1 MANEQAQYIIEL
13 KDLVSSK
20 LDAMNSRL
28 DATNSKF
35 NNVQQK
41 AEGGLGLGKLGAI
54 AGGLFAVSKI
64 KEYGAEILAV
74 GSKYESLGIQMK
86 NLTGSAEAG
95 SNMFAKIRED
105 ALVSPFGVD
114 ELATANT
121 MLVSA
126 GLSADDAR
134 QDILALSNAVAY
146 AGKGNDELIRMSANL
161 QQIKNIG
168 KASSLDI
175 KQFGY
180 AGINIYGALAKA
192 TGKSTEE
199 VKGME
204 VSYELLSKSL
214 RIAQEEG
221 GAFYGGL
228 SSMADSTSV
237 KVSNLGDI
245 SKEMFNDLFLAMKPA
260 IDAGI
265 SGFTGLIS
273 IMRTSISWIQE
284 NTNVFKGLAIVIG
297 LSSAAYALFNIQ
309 VGISAISLMAF
320 NIQVFFSTIATGG
333 LTMAMNLF
341 GISAGIAWGIAT
353 LGLSAVV
360 AGIIIAYN
368 KFKGFRDF
376 IEGLGAVFKMVW
388 KSFKETFIDP
398 FIKIFRGDLRGVVQ
412 GFSELFINV
421 FSFKFLREVGKNTG
435 KTFMEGYN
443 ESIYQGLY
451 DGRELFTPK
460 GIMGISLGFDEKGI
474 KQGEDTLLGR
484 IKGYANIKNNVNTK
498 SKIESTENKKLSK
511 TYENKITNI
520 TIGKLVEGLSVQVME
535 TKEIAPK
542 IKEMITRYLIEATN
556 DVNIVQN

>member
-28 DATNSKF
+28 DSTNSKF

-64 KEYGAEILAV
+64 QEYGAEILSV
-74 GSKYESLGIQMK
+74 GSKYESLGIQMA

-95 SNMFAKIRED
+95 ANMFAKIRED

-121 MLVSA
+121 MLVST
-126 GLSADDAR
+126 GLSAEQAR
-134 QDILALSNAVAY
+134 GDILALSNAVAY
-146 AGKGNDELIRMSANL
+146 AGKGNDELIRMSANM

-168 KASSLDI
+168 KASALDI

-180 AGINIYGALAKA
+180 AGINIYGAIAKA
-192 TGKSTEE
+192 SGKTTAE

-228 SSMADSTSV
+228 SSMANSTSV
-237 KVSNLGDI
+237 KVSNLGD
-245 SKEMFNDLFLAMKPA
+245 SMKEMFNDLFLAAKPF
-260 IDAGI
+260 IDVTIGGLNSIIQWARDSEIFFKALSVSIGLVGGAWLFMNSQMLISQGMAVVWAAQYGI
-265 SGFTGLIS
+265 FSIGLLGLQGLFTLTGLEAT
-273 IMRTSISWIQE
+273 IMWGAITGGITLIIAGLIAMYYKFEDFRAFIDGIVNVIVNLYKITF
-284 NTNVFKGLAIVIG
+284 NVFKAIANGIK
-297 LSSAAYALFNIQ
+297 SLFD
-309 VGISAISLMAF
+309 SDARADMHK
-320 NIQVFFSTIATGG
+320 
-333 LTMAMNLF
+333 NLDD
-341 GISAGIAWGIAT
+341 A
-353 LGLSAVV
+353 
-360 AGIIIAYN
+360 
-368 KFKGFRDF
+368 
-376 IEGLGAVFKMVW
+376 
-388 KSFKETFIDP
+388 
-398 FIKIFRGDLRGVVQ
+398 
-412 GFSELFINV
+412 
-421 FSFKFLREVGKNTG
+421 GKNLADIFYTSFSA
-435 KTFMEGYN
+435 KVKENKRNDDFVESLFAPNSLINTF
-443 ESIYQGLY
+443 
-451 DGRELFTPK
+451 
-460 GIMGISLGFDEKGI
+460 SLN
-474 KQGEDTLLGR
+474 KQNDPLSKS
-484 IKGYANIKNNVNTK
+484 IKGYTKLNQNSTTKLTQENNTK
-498 SKIESTENKKLSK
+498 LAK

-520 TIGKLVEGLSVQVME
+520 TIGKLVEGLSVHVQE

-542 IKEMITRYLIEATN
+542 LKEMITRYLIEATN

>member
-1 MANEQAQYIIEL
+1 
-13 KDLVSSK
+13 
-20 LDAMNSRL
+20 
-28 DATNSKF
+28 
-35 NNVQQK
+35 
-41 AEGGLGLGKLGAI
+41 
-54 AGGLFAVSKI
+54 
-64 KEYGAEILAV
+64 
-74 GSKYESLGIQMK
+74 
-86 NLTGSAEAG
+86 
-95 SNMFAKIRED
+95 MFAKIRED

>member
-41 AEGGLGLGKLGAI
+41 AEGGLGLAKLGAI

-64 KEYGAEILAV
+64 QEYGAEILAV
-74 GSKYESLGIQMK
+74 GSKYESLGIQMA
-86 NLTGSAEAG
+86 NLTGSAETGA
-95 SNMFAKIRED
+95 NMFAKIRED
-105 ALVSPFGVD
+105 ALTSPFGVD

-121 MLVSA
+121 MLVST
-126 GLSADDAR
+126 GLSAEQAR
-134 QDILALSNAVAY
+134 GDILALSNAVAY
-146 AGKGNDELIRMSANL
+146 AGKGNDELIRMSANM

-168 KASSLDI
+168 KASALDI

-180 AGINIYGALAKA
+180 AGINIYGAIAKA
-192 TGKSTEE
+192 SGKTTAE

-237 KVSNLGDI
+237 KLSNLGDV
-245 SKEMFNDLFLAMKPA
+245 SKEMFNDLFLAMKPV
-260 IDAGI
+260 IDYGIIGFSSLI
-265 SGFTGLIS
+265 SGVRES
-273 IMRTSISWIQE
+273 IKWVQE
-284 NTNVFKGLAIVIG
+284 NTNVFKALAIVIG
-297 LSSAAYALFNIQ
+297 LSAAAYGLFNIQ

-320 NIQVFFSTIATGG
+320 NVQVFFSTIATGG

-341 GISAGIAWGIAT
+341 GITAGVAWGIAT
-353 LGLSAVV
+353 LGISALIT
-360 AGIIIAYN
+360 GIVIAHN
-368 KFKGFRDF
+368 KFEGFRNLIDK
-376 IEGLGAVFKMVW
+376 LG
-388 KSFKETFIDP
+388 KS
-398 FIKIFRGDLRGVVQ
+398 IK
-412 GFSELFINV
+412 ELFLTILEAIKLV
-421 FSFKFLREVGKNTG
+421 ATPWGSTDEFLKHGKAIGTAWS
-435 KTFMEGYN
+435 EGV
-443 ESIYQGLY
+443 YQGTY

-484 IKGYANIKNNVNTK
+484 IKGYANIKNNVTTK
-498 SKIESTENKKLSK
+498 TKIDATENKKLSK

-520 TIGKLVEGLSVQVME
+520 TIGKLVEGLSVHVQE

-542 IKEMITRYLIEATN
+542 LKEMITRYLIEATN

>member
-28 DATNSKF
+28 DSTNSKF

-64 KEYGAEILAV
+64 QEYGAEILSV
-74 GSKYESLGIQMK
+74 GSKYESLGIQMA

-95 SNMFAKIRED
+95 ANMFAKIRED

-121 MLVSA
+121 MLVST
-126 GLSADDAR
+126 GLSAEQAR
-134 QDILALSNAVAY
+134 GDILAVSNAVAY
-146 AGKGNDELIRMSANL
+146 AGKGNDELIRMSANM

-168 KASSLDI
+168 KASALDI

-180 AGINIYGALAKA
+180 AGINIYGAIAKA
-192 TGKSTEE
+192 SGKTTAE

-228 SSMADSTSV
+228 SSMANSTSV
-237 KVSNLGDI
+237 KVSNLGD
-245 SKEMFNDLFLAMKPA
+245 SMKEMFNDLFLAAKPF
-260 IDAGI
+260 IDVTIGGLNSIIQWARDSEIFFKALSVSIGLVGGAWLFMNSQMLISQGMAVVWAAQYGI
-265 SGFTGLIS
+265 FSIGLLGLQGLFTLTGLEAT
-273 IMRTSISWIQE
+273 IMWGAITGGITLIIAGLIAMYYKFEDFRAFIDGIVNVIVNLYKITF
-284 NTNVFKGLAIVIG
+284 NVFKAIANGIK
-297 LSSAAYALFNIQ
+297 SLFD
-309 VGISAISLMAF
+309 SDARADMHK
-320 NIQVFFSTIATGG
+320 
-333 LTMAMNLF
+333 NLDD
-341 GISAGIAWGIAT
+341 A
-353 LGLSAVV
+353 
-360 AGIIIAYN
+360 
-368 KFKGFRDF
+368 
-376 IEGLGAVFKMVW
+376 
-388 KSFKETFIDP
+388 
-398 FIKIFRGDLRGVVQ
+398 
-412 GFSELFINV
+412 
-421 FSFKFLREVGKNTG
+421 GKNLADIFYTSFSA
-435 KTFMEGYN
+435 KVKENKRNDDFVESLFAPNSLINTF
-443 ESIYQGLY
+443 
-451 DGRELFTPK
+451 
-460 GIMGISLGFDEKGI
+460 SLN
-474 KQGEDTLLGR
+474 KQNDPLSKS
-484 IKGYANIKNNVNTK
+484 IKGYTKLNQNSTTKLTQENNTK
-498 SKIESTENKKLSK
+498 LAK

-520 TIGKLVEGLSVQVME
+520 TIGKLVEGLSVHVQE

-542 IKEMITRYLIEATN
+542 LKEMITRYLIEATN

>member
-28 DATNSKF
+28 DSTNSKF

-54 AGGLFAVSKI
+54 AGGLFAFSKI
-64 KEYGAEILAV
+64 QEYGAEILAV
-74 GSKYESLGIQMK
+74 GSKYESLGIQMN

-95 SNMFAKIRED
+95 ANMFAKIRED

-126 GLSADDAR
+126 GLSAEQAR

-146 AGKGNDELIRMSANL
+146 AGKGNDELIRMSANM

-168 KASSLDI
+168 KASALDI

-180 AGINIYGALAKA
+180 AGINIYGAIAKA
-192 TGKSTEE
+192 SGKTMAE

-228 SSMADSTSV
+228 SSMANSTSV
-237 KVSNLGDI
+237 KVSNLGD
-245 SKEMFNDLFLAMKPA
+245 SMKEMFNDLFLAAKPF
-260 IDAGI
+260 IDVTIVGLNSIIQWARDSEIFFKALSVSIGLVGGAWLFMNSQMLISQGMAVVWAAQYGI
-265 SGFTGLIS
+265 FSIGLLGLQGLFTLTGLS
-273 IMRTSISWIQE
+273 ATIMWGAITGGVTLIIAGLIAMYYKFEEFRAFIDGIVNVIVNLYKITF
-284 NTNVFKGLAIVIG
+284 NVFKAI
-297 LSSAAYALFNIQ
+297 AN
-309 VGISAISLMAF
+309 GIKS
-320 NIQVFFSTIATGG
+320 
-333 LTMAMNLF
+333 LF
-341 GISAGIAWGIAT
+341 GDEQAKADMYKNLDDA
-353 LGLSAVV
+353 
-360 AGIIIAYN
+360 
-368 KFKGFRDF
+368 
-376 IEGLGAVFKMVW
+376 
-388 KSFKETFIDP
+388 
-398 FIKIFRGDLRGVVQ
+398 
-412 GFSELFINV
+412 
-421 FSFKFLREVGKNTG
+421 GKNMADIFYTSFSA
-435 KTFMEGYN
+435 KVKENKRNDDFVESLFAPNSLINTF
-443 ESIYQGLY
+443 
-451 DGRELFTPK
+451 
-460 GIMGISLGFDEKGI
+460 SLN
-474 KQGEDTLLGR
+474 KQNDPLSKS
-484 IKGYANIKNNVNTK
+484 IKGYTKLNQNSTTKLTQENNTK
-498 SKIESTENKKLSK
+498 LAK

-520 TIGKLVEGLSVQVME
+520 TIGKLVEGLSVHVQE

-542 IKEMITRYLIEATN
+542 LKEMITRYLIEATN

>member
-28 DATNSKF
+28 DSTNSKF

-54 AGGLFAVSKI
+54 AGGLFAFSKI
-64 KEYGAEILAV
+64 QEYGAEILAV
-74 GSKYESLGIQMK
+74 GSKYESLGIQMN

-95 SNMFAKIRED
+95 ANMFAKIRED

-126 GLSADDAR
+126 GLSAEQAR

-146 AGKGNDELIRMSANL
+146 AGKGNDELIRMSANM

-168 KASSLDI
+168 KASALDI

-180 AGINIYGALAKA
+180 AGINIYGAIAKA
-192 TGKSTEE
+192 SGKTMAE

-228 SSMADSTSV
+228 SSMANSTSV
-237 KVSNLGDI
+237 KVSNLGD
-245 SKEMFNDLFLAMKPA
+245 SMKEMFNDLFLAAKPF
-260 IDAGI
+260 IDVTI
-265 SGFTGLIS
+265 SGLNSIIQWARDSEIFFKALSVSIGLVGGAWLFMNSQMLISQGMAVVWAAQYGIFSIGLLGLQGLFTLTGLS
-273 IMRTSISWIQE
+273 ATIMWGAITGGVTLIIAGLIAMYYKFEEFRAFIDGIVNVIVNLYKITF
-284 NTNVFKGLAIVIG
+284 NVFKAI
-297 LSSAAYALFNIQ
+297 AN
-309 VGISAISLMAF
+309 GIKS
-320 NIQVFFSTIATGG
+320 
-333 LTMAMNLF
+333 LF
-341 GISAGIAWGIAT
+341 GDEQAKADMYKNLDDA
-353 LGLSAVV
+353 
-360 AGIIIAYN
+360 
-368 KFKGFRDF
+368 
-376 IEGLGAVFKMVW
+376 
-388 KSFKETFIDP
+388 
-398 FIKIFRGDLRGVVQ
+398 
-412 GFSELFINV
+412 
-421 FSFKFLREVGKNTG
+421 GKNMADIFYTSFSA
-435 KTFMEGYN
+435 KVKENKRNDDFVESLFAPNSLINTF
-443 ESIYQGLY
+443 
-451 DGRELFTPK
+451 
-460 GIMGISLGFDEKGI
+460 SLN
-474 KQGEDTLLGR
+474 KQNDPLSKS
-484 IKGYANIKNNVNTK
+484 IKGYTKINQNSKTKLTQENNTK
-498 SKIESTENKKLSK
+498 LAK

-520 TIGKLVEGLSVQVME
+520 TIGKLVEGLSVHVQE

-542 IKEMITRYLIEATN
+542 LKEMITRYLIEATN

>member
-28 DATNSKF
+28 DSTNSKF

-54 AGGLFAVSKI
+54 AGGLFAFSKI
-64 KEYGAEILAV
+64 QEYGAEILAV
-74 GSKYESLGIQMK
+74 GSKYESLGIQMN

-95 SNMFAKIRED
+95 ANMFAKIRED

-126 GLSADDAR
+126 GLSAEQAR

-146 AGKGNDELIRMSANL
+146 AGKGNDELIRMSANM

-168 KASSLDI
+168 KASALDI

-180 AGINIYGALAKA
+180 AGINIYGAIAKA
-192 TGKSTEE
+192 SGKTMAE

-228 SSMADSTSV
+228 SSMANSTSV
-237 KVSNLGDI
+237 KVSNLGD
-245 SKEMFNDLFLAMKPA
+245 SMKEMFNDLFLAAKPF
-260 IDAGI
+260 IDVTI
-265 SGFTGLIS
+265 SGLNSIIQWARDSEIFFKALSVSIGLVGGAWLFMNSQMLISQGMAVVWAAQYGIFSIGLLGLQGLFTLTGLS
-273 IMRTSISWIQE
+273 ATIMWGAITGGVTLIIAGLIAMYYKFEEFRAFIDGIVNVIVNLYKITF
-284 NTNVFKGLAIVIG
+284 NVFKAI
-297 LSSAAYALFNIQ
+297 AN
-309 VGISAISLMAF
+309 GIKS
-320 NIQVFFSTIATGG
+320 
-333 LTMAMNLF
+333 LF
-341 GISAGIAWGIAT
+341 GDEQAKADMYKNLDDA
-353 LGLSAVV
+353 
-360 AGIIIAYN
+360 
-368 KFKGFRDF
+368 
-376 IEGLGAVFKMVW
+376 
-388 KSFKETFIDP
+388 
-398 FIKIFRGDLRGVVQ
+398 
-412 GFSELFINV
+412 
-421 FSFKFLREVGKNTG
+421 GKNMADIFYTSFSA
-435 KTFMEGYN
+435 KVKENKRNDDFVESLFAPNSLINTF
-443 ESIYQGLY
+443 
-451 DGRELFTPK
+451 
-460 GIMGISLGFDEKGI
+460 SLN
-474 KQGEDTLLGR
+474 KQNDPLSKS
-484 IKGYANIKNNVNTK
+484 IKGYTKLNQNSTTKLTQENNTK
-498 SKIESTENKKLSK
+498 LAK

-520 TIGKLVEGLSVQVME
+520 TIGKLVEGLSVHVQE

-542 IKEMITRYLIEATN
+542 LKEMITRYLIEATN

>member
-64 KEYGAEILAV
+64 QEYGSEILAV
-74 GSKYESLGIQMK
+74 GTKYESLGIQMA

-95 SNMFAKIRED
+95 ANMFAKIRED
-105 ALVSPFGVD
+105 ALTSPFGVD

-121 MLVSA
+121 MLVST
-126 GLSADDAR
+126 GLSAEQAR
-134 QDILALSNAVAY
+134 GDILALSNAVAY
-146 AGKGNDELIRMSANL
+146 AGKGNDELIRMSANM

-168 KASSLDI
+168 KASALDI

-180 AGINIYGALAKA
+180 AGINIYGAIAKA
-192 TGKSTEE
+192 SGKTTAE

-237 KVSNLGDI
+237 KVSNLGD
-245 SKEMFNDLFLAMKPA
+245 SMKEMFNDLFLAAKPF
-260 IDAGI
+260 IDVTI
-265 SGFTGLIS
+265 SGLNSIIQWARDSEIFFKALSVSIGLVGGAWLFMNTQMLISKGMAVVWAAQYGIFSVGLLGLQGLFTLTGLEAT
-273 IMRTSISWIQE
+273 IMWGAITGGITLIIAGLIAMYYKFEDFRAFIDGIVNVIVNLYKITF
-284 NTNVFKGLAIVIG
+284 NVFKAI
-297 LSSAAYALFNIQ
+297 AN
-309 VGISAISLMAF
+309 GIKS
-320 NIQVFFSTIATGG
+320 
-333 LTMAMNLF
+333 LF
-341 GISAGIAWGIAT
+341 GDEQAKADMYKNLDDA
-353 LGLSAVV
+353 
-360 AGIIIAYN
+360 
-368 KFKGFRDF
+368 
-376 IEGLGAVFKMVW
+376 
-388 KSFKETFIDP
+388 
-398 FIKIFRGDLRGVVQ
+398 
-412 GFSELFINV
+412 
-421 FSFKFLREVGKNTG
+421 GKNMADIFYTSFSA
-435 KTFMEGYN
+435 KVKENKRNDDFVESLFAPNSLINTF
-443 ESIYQGLY
+443 
-451 DGRELFTPK
+451 
-460 GIMGISLGFDEKGI
+460 SLN
-474 KQGEDTLLGR
+474 KQNDPLSKS
-484 IKGYANIKNNVNTK
+484 IKGYTKLNQNSTTKINQENNTK
-498 SKIESTENKKLSK
+498 LAK

-520 TIGKLVEGLSVQVME
+520 TIGKLVEGLNVTVQE

-542 IKEMITRYLIEATN
+542 LKEMITRYLIEATN

>member
-64 KEYGAEILAV
+64 QEYGAEILAV
-74 GSKYESLGIQMK
+74 GSKYESLGIQMA
-86 NLTGSAEAG
+86 NLTGSAETGA
-95 SNMFAKIRED
+95 NMFAKIRED
-105 ALVSPFGVD
+105 ALTSPFGVD

-121 MLVSA
+121 MLVST
-126 GLSADDAR
+126 GLSAEQAR
-134 QDILALSNAVAY
+134 GDILALSNAVAY
-146 AGKGNDELIRMSANL
+146 AGKGNDELIRMSANM

-168 KASSLDI
+168 KASALDI

-180 AGINIYGALAKA
+180 AGINIYGAIAKA
-192 TGKSTEE
+192 SGKTTAE

-237 KVSNLGDI
+237 KVSNLGDV
-245 SKEMFNDLFLAMKPA
+245 SKEMFNDLFLAMKPV

-265 SGFTGLIS
+265 IGFSSLIS
-273 IMRTSISWIQE
+273 GVREGIKWVQEYQDPLAAFALSLLTISAY
-284 NTNVFKGLAIVIG
+284 NGLVALSANAVAVGYGLAAI
-297 LSSAAYALFNIQ
+297 AANIFW
-309 VGISAISLMAF
+309 IS
-320 NIQVFFSTIATGG
+320 
-333 LTMAMNLF
+333 
-341 GISAGIAWGIAT
+341 AT
-353 LGLSAVV
+353 LGLA
-360 AGIIIAYN
+360 AIIPAFILLYQ
-368 KFKGFRDF
+368 KFEGFRNT
-376 IEGLGAVFKMVW
+376 ITGLTYVFKMVW
-388 KSFKETFIDP
+388 KSFKESFVDP
-398 FIKIFRGDLRGVVQ
+398 FIKIFKGDLWSVIE
-412 GFSELFINV
+412 GFSELIANV
-421 FSFKFLREVGKNTG
+421 FSVKFFREVGKNTG

-484 IKGYANIKNNVNTK
+484 IKGYANIKNNVTTK
-498 SKIESTENKKLSK
+498 TKIDATENKKLSK

-520 TIGKLVEGLSVQVME
+520 TIGKLVEGLSVHVQE

-542 IKEMITRYLIEATN
+542 LKEMITRYLIEATN

>member
-28 DATNSKF
+28 DSTNSKF

-64 KEYGAEILAV
+64 QEYGAEILSV
-74 GSKYESLGIQMK
+74 GSKYESLGIQMA
-86 NLTGSAEAG
+86 NLTGSAESGA
-95 SNMFAKIRED
+95 NMFAKIRED

-126 GLSADDAR
+126 GLSAEQAR
-134 QDILALSNAVAY
+134 GDILALSNAVAY
-146 AGKGNDELIRMSANL
+146 AGKGNDELIRMSANM

-168 KASSLDI
+168 KASALDI

-192 TGKSTEE
+192 TGKSADE

-228 SSMADSTSV
+228 SSMANSTSV
-237 KVSNLGDI
+237 KVSNLGD
-245 SKEMFNDLFLAMKPA
+245 SMKEMFNDLFLAAKPF
-260 IDAGI
+260 IDVTIGGLNSIIQWARDSEIFFKALSVSIGLVGGAWLFMNSQMLISQGMAVVWAAQYGI
-265 SGFTGLIS
+265 FSIGLLGLQGLFTLTGLEAT
-273 IMRTSISWIQE
+273 IMWGAITGGITLIIAGLIAMYYKFEDFRAFIDGIVNVIVNLYKITF
-284 NTNVFKGLAIVIG
+284 NVFKAIANGIK
-297 LSSAAYALFNIQ
+297 SLFD
-309 VGISAISLMAF
+309 SDARADMHK
-320 NIQVFFSTIATGG
+320 
-333 LTMAMNLF
+333 NLDD
-341 GISAGIAWGIAT
+341 A
-353 LGLSAVV
+353 
-360 AGIIIAYN
+360 
-368 KFKGFRDF
+368 
-376 IEGLGAVFKMVW
+376 
-388 KSFKETFIDP
+388 
-398 FIKIFRGDLRGVVQ
+398 
-412 GFSELFINV
+412 
-421 FSFKFLREVGKNTG
+421 GKNLADIFYTSFSA
-435 KTFMEGYN
+435 KVKENKRNDDFVESLFAPNSLINTF
-443 ESIYQGLY
+443 
-451 DGRELFTPK
+451 
-460 GIMGISLGFDEKGI
+460 SLN
-474 KQGEDTLLGR
+474 KQNDPLSKS
-484 IKGYANIKNNVNTK
+484 IKGYTKLNQNSTTKLTQENNTK
-498 SKIESTENKKLSK
+498 LAK

-520 TIGKLVEGLSVQVME
+520 TIGKLVEGLSVHVQE

-542 IKEMITRYLIEATN
+542 LKEMITRYLIEATN

>member
-64 KEYGAEILAV
+64 QEYGSEILAV
-74 GSKYESLGIQMK
+74 GTKYESLGIQMA

-95 SNMFAKIRED
+95 ANMFAKIRED

-121 MLVSA
+121 MLVST
-126 GLSADDAR
+126 GLSAEQAR
-134 QDILALSNAVAY
+134 GDILALSNAVAY
-146 AGKGNDELIRMSANL
+146 AGKGNDELIRMSANM

-168 KASSLDI
+168 KASALDI

-180 AGINIYGALAKA
+180 AGINIYGAIAKA
-192 TGKSTEE
+192 SGKTTAE

-237 KVSNLGDI
+237 KVSNLGD
-245 SKEMFNDLFLAMKPA
+245 SMKEMFNDLFLAAKPF
-260 IDAGI
+260 IDVTI
-265 SGFTGLIS
+265 SGLNSIIQWARDSEIFFKALSVSIGLVGGAWLFMNTQMLISKGMAVVWAAQYGIFSVGLLGLQGLFTLTGMSATIMWGAITGGVTLIIAGLIAMYYKFEEFRAF
-273 IMRTSISWIQE
+273 IDGIVNVIVNLYKITF
-284 NTNVFKGLAIVIG
+284 NVFKAI
-297 LSSAAYALFNIQ
+297 AN
-309 VGISAISLMAF
+309 GIKS
-320 NIQVFFSTIATGG
+320 
-333 LTMAMNLF
+333 LF
-341 GISAGIAWGIAT
+341 GDEQAKADMYKNLDDA
-353 LGLSAVV
+353 
-360 AGIIIAYN
+360 
-368 KFKGFRDF
+368 
-376 IEGLGAVFKMVW
+376 
-388 KSFKETFIDP
+388 
-398 FIKIFRGDLRGVVQ
+398 
-412 GFSELFINV
+412 
-421 FSFKFLREVGKNTG
+421 GKNMADIFYTSFSA
-435 KTFMEGYN
+435 KVKENKRNDDFVESLFAPNSLINTF
-443 ESIYQGLY
+443 
-451 DGRELFTPK
+451 
-460 GIMGISLGFDEKGI
+460 SLN
-474 KQGEDTLLGR
+474 KQNDPLSKS
-484 IKGYANIKNNVNTK
+484 IKGYTKLNQNSTTKINQENNTK
-498 SKIESTENKKLSK
+498 LAK

-520 TIGKLVEGLSVQVME
+520 TIGKLVEGLNVTVQE

-542 IKEMITRYLIEATN
+542 LKEMITRYLIEATN

>member
-35 NNVQQK
+35 NNVQKK

-54 AGGLFAVSKI
+54 AGGFFAFSKI
-64 KEYGAEILAV
+64 KEYGSEILAV
-74 GSKYESLGIQMK
+74 GSKYESLGIQMT

-95 SNMFAKIRED
+95 ANMFAKIRED

-121 MLVSA
+121 MLVST

-134 QDILALSNAVAY
+134 KDILALSNAVAY

-168 KASSLDI
+168 KASALDI

-180 AGINIYGALAKA
+180 AGINIYGAIAKA
-192 TGKSTEE
+192 SGKTTQE

-237 KVSNLGDI
+237 KVSNLGD
-245 SKEMFNDLFLAMKPA
+245 SMKEMFNDLFLAAKPFIDVTIGGLNSVIQWARDSEIFFKSLSVTIGLVGGAWLFMNSQMLISKGMA
-260 IDAGI
+260 IVWATQYGI
-265 SGFTGLIS
+265 FSIGLLNLQGLFTLTGMSATIMWGAITGGITLIIAGLIAMYYKFEEFRAF
-273 IMRTSISWIQE
+273 IDGIVNVIVNLYKITF
-284 NTNVFKGLAIVIG
+284 NVFKAI
-297 LSSAAYALFNIQ
+297 AN
-309 VGISAISLMAF
+309 GIKS
-320 NIQVFFSTIATGG
+320 
-333 LTMAMNLF
+333 LF
-341 GISAGIAWGIAT
+341 GDEQAKADMYKNLDDAGKNMADIFYTSFSAK
-353 LGLSAVV
+353 VKE
-360 AGIIIAYN
+360 N
-368 KFKGFRDF
+368 KRNDDF
-376 IEGLGAVFKMVW
+376 IESLFAPNSLINTFSLNKQNDPLS
-388 KSFKETFIDP
+388 KS
-398 FIKIFRGDLRGVVQ
+398 
-412 GFSELFINV
+412 
-421 FSFKFLREVGKNTG
+421 
-435 KTFMEGYN
+435 
-443 ESIYQGLY
+443 
-451 DGRELFTPK
+451 
-460 GIMGISLGFDEKGI
+460 
-474 KQGEDTLLGR
+474 
-484 IKGYANIKNNVNTK
+484 IKGYTKLNQKSTTKLTQENNTK
-498 SKIESTENKKLSK
+498 LAK

>member
-35 NNVQQK
+35 NNVQKK

-54 AGGLFAVSKI
+54 AGGFFAFSKI
-64 KEYGAEILAV
+64 KEYGSEILAV
-74 GSKYESLGIQMK
+74 GSKYESLGIQMT

-95 SNMFAKIRED
+95 ANMFAKIRED

-121 MLVSA
+121 MLVST

-134 QDILALSNAVAY
+134 KDILALSNAVAY

-168 KASSLDI
+168 KASALDI

-180 AGINIYGALAKA
+180 AGINIYGAIAKA
-192 TGKSTEE
+192 SGKTTQE
-199 VKGME
+199 VKRME

-237 KVSNLGDI
+237 KVSNLGD
-245 SKEMFNDLFLAMKPA
+245 SMKEMFNDLFLAAKPFIDVTIGGLNSVIQWARDSEIFFKSLSVTIGLVGGAWLFMNSQMLISKGMA
-260 IDAGI
+260 IVWATQYGI
-265 SGFTGLIS
+265 FSIGLLNLQGLFTLTGMSATIMWGAITGGITLIIAGLIAMYYKFEEFRAF
-273 IMRTSISWIQE
+273 IDGIVNVIVNLYKITF
-284 NTNVFKGLAIVIG
+284 NVFKAI
-297 LSSAAYALFNIQ
+297 AN
-309 VGISAISLMAF
+309 GIKS
-320 NIQVFFSTIATGG
+320 
-333 LTMAMNLF
+333 LF
-341 GISAGIAWGIAT
+341 GDEQAKADMYKNLDDAGKNMADIFYTSFSAK
-353 LGLSAVV
+353 VKE
-360 AGIIIAYN
+360 N
-368 KFKGFRDF
+368 KRNDDF
-376 IEGLGAVFKMVW
+376 IESLFAPNSLINTFSLNKQNDPLS
-388 KSFKETFIDP
+388 KS
-398 FIKIFRGDLRGVVQ
+398 
-412 GFSELFINV
+412 
-421 FSFKFLREVGKNTG
+421 
-435 KTFMEGYN
+435 
-443 ESIYQGLY
+443 
-451 DGRELFTPK
+451 
-460 GIMGISLGFDEKGI
+460 
-474 KQGEDTLLGR
+474 
-484 IKGYANIKNNVNTK
+484 IKGYTKLNQKSTTKLTQENNTK
-498 SKIESTENKKLSK
+498 LAK